1 MFLLIFN
8 RNYVCNDLWGIER
21 VDGLQLDFI
30 PLIITFR
37 AQFLLRDIPPFLHS
51 SIEIFLVLLRIP
63 TSAVFLVEKN
73 YLKP

>member
-8 RNYVCNDLWGIER
+8 RNYVCNDLWGIEL

-30 PLIITFR
+30 LLIITFR
-37 AQFLLRDIPPFLHS
+37 AQFLPRDIPPFLHS
-51 SIEIFLVLLRIP
+51 SIEIFLVLHIIP